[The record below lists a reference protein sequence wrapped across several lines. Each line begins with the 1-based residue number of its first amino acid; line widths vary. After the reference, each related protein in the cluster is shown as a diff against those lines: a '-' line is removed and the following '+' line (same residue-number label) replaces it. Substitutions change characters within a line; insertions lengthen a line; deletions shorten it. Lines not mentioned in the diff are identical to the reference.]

1 MNRTSTDRV
10 AVLNAV
16 TPKWVVAMDD
26 TRDLYRQ
33 LLEQSDLLVQLT
45 EREREHVADF
55 MSGSLSRESG
65 RQMMREVSR
74 RLQGTQGKL

>member
-1 MNRTSTDRV
+1 MNRTSADRV

-33 LLEQSDLLVQLT
+33 LLEQSDLIVQLT

>member
-65 RQMMREVSR
+65 RQMMREASR
-74 RLQGTQGKL
+74 RLQGTHGKL